1 MSRPL
6 IGTQPRIGIT
16 VSIAAETHSQL
27 LSDTEQ
33 LKHKHPKATIG
44 WAIDARMP
52 KKKLAGGFDSP
63 PPAMTVP
70 KRTKP
75 NKGQGTA
82 K

>member
-52 KKKLAGGFDSP
+52 KKKTVKASTPSP
-63 PPAMTVP
+63 SLTVP

-75 NKGQGTA
+75 NKGHKNQ
-82 K
+82 

>member
-6 IGTQPRIGIT
+6 LGPRPRQQIS
-16 VSIAAETHSQL
+16 VSIAAETKDQL
-27 LSDTEQ
+27 IADTVQ
-33 LKHKHPKATIG
+33 LKRKHPKATIG

-52 KKKLAGGFDSP
+52 KKKTAKASTPSP
-63 PPAMTVP
+63 SLTVP